1 MKPQAPFPLG
11 EVLPSYPHGT
21 VLSLPTLADVIGYE
35 RHDAATW
42 ATIRAGYPRFVL
54 NDLVKACRD
63 QAADKLGYN
72 RLQSLALH
80 SLKGA
85 KQAIALAQPAQA
97 RCHDMGSWALLE
109 VDPASFERTSKI
121 IQHAGL
127 RLASRAAEAWLTKLL
142 LKEIKTVEPLLLPW
156 VKPAGLDDLKLTP
169 SGMNAVAAAIEAVRQ
184 VQRPHH
190 RRVWLQLG
198 WLYVDSSELLRKT
211 LPADETL
218 VVLDDVADLTALE
231 HFFTAHQ
238 GKIAG
243 VLAELPNNPG
253 LASPQLAHLKKLAQA
268 EGALLILDPSSSGL
282 VNVDLMPY
290 ADVLVTSLTKYSGHR
305 GDVMMGLIVVHP
317 QGAHASALRKVAFDW
332 VGPVAPGDAL
342 VLAEQLPAMEAV
354 AALQN
359 KNAQQLA
366 TFLLQH
372 PAVARVLVADQGPTA
387 AAYAQVARGPNRPGS
402 LITFELK
409 GDLASF
415 YNAVDLV
422 KGPSFGLDF
431 TLLAPFLWLSHFEWV
446 TQEAGR
452 ARIRQAGLSPDLIR
466 LSVGTED
473 VAWIQARLGAALE
486 A

>member
-1 MKPQAPFPLG
+1 MKSHVPYPLG
-11 EVLPSYPHGT
+11 KVLPTYPHGT

-35 RHDAATW
+35 RREPTTW
-42 ATIRAGYPRFVL
+42 ATIHAGYPRFVL
-54 NDLVKACRD
+54 NALVKECRD
-63 QAADKLGYN
+63 QAAAQFGYN
-72 RLQSLALH
+72 PLQTFALH

-85 KQAIALAQPAQA
+85 EQAVALAQPISARYQA
-97 RCHDMGSWALLE
+97 VGDWALLE
-109 VDPASFERTSKI
+109 VDAAAYEATAKI

-127 RLASRAAEAWLTKLL
+127 RLASRAAEAWLQKISSHPGPALET
-142 LKEIKTVEPLLLPW
+142 LLLPW
-156 VKPAGLDDLKLTP
+156 IKPAELADFKLAP
-169 SGMNAVAAAIEAVRQ
+169 SGMNAVAAALAAVRQ
-184 VQRPHH
+184 VQRPNQ

-218 VVLDDVADLTALE
+218 VVIDDVADLAAVE
-231 HFFTAHQ
+231 RFFTTHS

-243 VLAELPNNPG
+243 VLTELPNNPR
-253 LASPQLAHLKKLAQA
+253 LASPDLPHLKKLARV
-268 EGALLILDPSSSGL
+268 EGALLIIDPSSSGL
-282 VNVDLMPY
+282 VNVDVMPY
-290 ADVLVTSLTKYSGHR
+290 ADILVTSLTKYAGHR

-317 QGAHASALRKVAFDW
+317 QGSHAAALRMHAFAW
-332 VGPVAPGDAL
+332 VGPVAPADTLA
-342 VLAEQLPAMEAV
+342 LAEQLPDMEKT

-359 KNAQQLA
+359 KNAQHVAAYLA
-366 TFLLQH
+366 QH
-372 PAVARVLVADQGPTA
+372 PAVSRVLVANQGPTA
-387 AAYAQVARGPNRPGS
+387 RAYAQVARAPHCPGS

-409 GDLASF
+409 GELAPF
-415 YNAVDLV
+415 YDAVELV
-422 KGPSFGLDF
+422 KGPSFGLEF

-473 VAWIQARLGAALE
+473 PAWIQARLSAALG